1 MAKQSSPDRVTS
13 ASANSHGF
21 LRGLIDY
28 LHHLIIVVSSKLRHT
43 QMHHSP
49 MGDAKGDYD
58 IWKKLG
64 SHLEQVP
71 VIEKH
76 ATKPHAI
83 RRGAL
88 KGQKHSEIGQ
98 KHSEKSVNP
107 PMPAG
112 SEPSE
117 LRERNKS
124 RAALQQQP
132 RISEQL
138 QSKTMEHINIALILA
153 AEGNQD
159 GVKLHIDLAN
169 SAMHTASR
177 FMSLEDYHFFE
188 EKVESRVKSIID
200 GDRHD
205 DTQG

>member
-1 MAKQSSPDRVTS
+1 MARQSSPDRVNS
-13 ASANSHGF
+13 ASANSHGL

-43 QMHHSP
+43 QIHHSP

-71 VIEKH
+71 VIEKQ
-76 ATKPHAI
+76 AVKPHAI

-88 KGQKHSEIGQ
+88 KGRN
-98 KHSEKSVNP
+98 HSEKPVNA

-112 SEPSE
+112 PELSE

-124 RAALQQQP
+124 RAARQQQP

-188 EKVESRVKSIID
+188 EKVESRVKSIVD

-205 DTQG
+205 DSQG